1 MKTVTAEKL
10 APLHDSDHDV
20 VFIPSVDFSPDQAE
34 KIPYRKVNRTTREN
48 ISRDIAM
55 IEWSYITNLSDP
67 NIKAEALQRSI
78 TDIVDK
84 NCPIQYKHQP
94 KINAMV

>member
-1 MKTVTAEKL
+1 MNRRT
-10 APLHDSDHDV
+10 
-20 VFIPSVDFSPDQAE
+20 QAN
-34 KIPYRKVNRTTREN
+34 V
-48 ISRDIAM
+48 SRDIAM
-55 IEWSYITNLSDP
+55 IDWSYITNLSDP